1 MALSYKLVYDEGRQG
16 VAKTFLLIGYC
27 LMNNS
32 YIRGHAGVAVEI
44 CFFAWAGKLAVEYL
58 LFR

>member
-1 MALSYKLVYDEGRQG
+1 
-16 VAKTFLLIGYC
+16 
-27 LMNNS
+27 MNNS

-44 CFFAWAGKLAVEYL
+44 CFFAWAEKLAVEYS